1 MEFRKRNIQV
11 SISGGR
17 KMKQIERIKLYERLF
32 KTQVKQT
39 TRGLEW
45 TTDNN
50 TRLINTQALGRIK
63 RSNVDMFLVLYAI
76 SHLGYLGNEQNAGA
90 IIKTMENK
98 KVIEITGYN
107 VELNVDRETN
117 LTDRVFVM
125 DQDFEL
131 DDLLI
136 EVSDRIGVDYND
148 WVEVIVTDVE
158 YEEL

>member
-17 KMKQIERIKLYERLF
+17 KMKQLERIKLYERLF

-98 KVIEITGYN
+98 KVIEITGYD

-148 WVEVIVTDVE
+148 WVEVVVTDVE

>member
-17 KMKQIERIKLYERLF
+17 KMKQLERIKLYERLF
-32 KTQVKQT
+32 KAQVKQT

-148 WVEVIVTDVE
+148 WVEVVVTDVE

>member
-1 MEFRKRNIQV
+1 
-11 SISGGR
+11 
-17 KMKQIERIKLYERLF
+17 MKQLERIKLYERLF

-98 KVIEITGYN
+98 KAIEITSYN

-136 EVSDRIGVDYND
+136 EVSDRVGVDYND

-158 YEEL
+158 YEELWEWVNGTTLKK

>member
-17 KMKQIERIKLYERLF
+17 KMKQLERIKLYERLF

-98 KVIEITGYN
+98 IAIEITGYD
-107 VELNVDRETN
+107 VELKVDRETN

-136 EVSDRIGVDYND
+136 EVSDRVGVDYND

>member
-1 MEFRKRNIQV
+1 
-11 SISGGR
+11 
-17 KMKQIERIKLYERLF
+17 MKQLDRIKLYEQTF

-45 TTDNN
+45 TTNNN

-98 KVIEITGYN
+98 KVIEVTSYD
-107 VELNVDRETN
+107 VELTRDYNTELLDP
-117 LTDRVFVM
+117 VFVVEK
-125 DQDFEL
+125 DFEL

-136 EVSDRIGVDYND
+136 DVSDRIGVDYND
-148 WVEVIVTDVE
+148 WAEVIVTDVE
-158 YEEL
+158 YEEI

>member
-1 MEFRKRNIQV
+1 MNQLD
-11 SISGGR
+11 
-17 KMKQIERIKLYERLF
+17 RIKLYEQTF

-76 SHLGYLGNEQNAGA
+76 SHLGYLGNERNAGA

-98 KVIEITGYN
+98 KVIEVTSYD
-107 VELNVDRETN
+107 VELTRDYNTELLDP
-117 LTDRVFVM
+117 VFVVEK
-125 DQDFEL
+125 DF
-131 DDLLI
+131 DIHDLLI
-136 EVSDRIGVDYND
+136 DVSDRIGVDYND
-148 WVEVIVTDVE
+148 WAEVIVTDVE
-158 YEEL
+158 YEEI

>member
-98 KVIEITGYN
+98 KVIEITSYD

-136 EVSDRIGVDYND
+136 EVSDRVGVDYND
-148 WVEVIVTDVE
+148 WVEVVVTDVE

>member
-17 KMKQIERIKLYERLF
+17 KMKQLERIKLYERLF

-107 VELNVDRETN
+107 VEQIGRASCRE
-117 LTDRVFVM
+117 RV
-125 DQDFEL
+125 
-131 DDLLI
+131 
-136 EVSDRIGVDYND
+136 
-148 WVEVIVTDVE
+148 
-158 YEEL
+158 

>member
-1 MEFRKRNIQV
+1 
-11 SISGGR
+11 
-17 KMKQIERIKLYERLF
+17 MKQLDRIKLYEQTF

-45 TTDNN
+45 TTNNN

-98 KVIEITGYN
+98 KVIEVTGYD
-107 VELNVDRETN
+107 VELTRDYNTELLDP
-117 LTDRVFVM
+117 VFVVEK
-125 DQDFEL
+125 DF
-131 DDLLI
+131 DIHDLLI

-148 WVEVIVTDVE
+148 WAEVIVTDVE
-158 YEEL
+158 YEEM

>member
-1 MEFRKRNIQV
+1 
-11 SISGGR
+11 
-17 KMKQIERIKLYERLF
+17 MKQLDRIKLYEQTF

-45 TTDNN
+45 TTNNN

-98 KVIEITGYN
+98 IAIEITGYD
-107 VELNVDRETN
+107 VELKVDRETN

-136 EVSDRIGVDYND
+136 EVSDRVDVDYND
-148 WVEVIVTDVE
+148 WVEVVVTDVE